1 MSIGD
6 IIAANLSRWVFANT
20 GASDDD
26 IRALTD
32 ATSFPLPSAYLDLLR
47 AANGGEADIPDLNG
61 DDGSYLDLWE
71 AADVVQFNADYM
83 LPRFAPSFFAFGSNG
98 GGELFAFDSRRDD
111 DAVLM
116 VPTIG
121 MSDDTSLPFADS
133 VDAFAQRIAAP

>member
-6 IIAANLSRWVFANT
+6 IIAASLSRWVFTNT

-26 IRALTD
+26 IRALTV
-32 ATSFPLPSAYLDLLR
+32 ATTFALPSAYLELLS
-47 AANGGEADIPDLNG
+47 AVNGGEACIPDSAG
-61 DDGSYLDLWE
+61 GDGSYLNLWE
-71 AADVVQFNADYM
+71 AVDVVQFNTDYM

-111 DAVLM
+111 DAVFM
-116 VPTIG
+116 VPAIG

-133 VDAFAQRIAAP
+133 VDAFARRIAAT